1 MVSRAILGLAALS
14 TDVRVGIVKLLV
26 RAGANGLPSGEIAR
40 KLDVPANSL
49 SQQLAVLS
57 AAGLVRQA
65 RVGRNVIYS
74 VELAAIRRLVKFL
87 AVDCAAGQL
96 EGIRIDG

>member
-1 MVSRAILGLAALS
+1 MTSRAILGFAALS

-26 RAGANGLPSGEIAR
+26 RAGADGLPSGEIAR

-57 AAGLVRQA
+57 MAGLVRQE

-74 VELAAIRRLVKFL
+74 VELATVRRLVKYL
-87 AVDCAAGQL
+87 AVDCAAGRL
-96 EGIRIDG
+96 EGVAIDG